1 MVSCELMKDLM
12 PNGPTG
18 LEDTEARVD
27 GAIAASIW

>member
-1 MVSCELMKDLM
+1 MDRLLIGRSLVADV
-12 PNGPTG
+12 G

>member
-1 MVSCELMKDLM
+1 LIGRSIV
-12 PNGPTG
+12 TYAG